1 MAKKT
6 YKAWTSK
13 EDYLLQDMRNNG
25 SPVRVMAEILGR
37 TPSSVTNRIA
47 NLGLKKEKTLVPLT
61 FNAFSPPEQKGSWF
75 KSLWKR
81 IFSNK

>member
-13 EDYLLQDMRNNG
+13 EDILLRDMRKNG
-25 SPVRVMAEILGR
+25 SSVRFMAEILGR

-47 NLGLKKEKTLVPLT
+47 NLGLKKTKTFIPMT
-61 FNAFSPPEQKGSWF
+61 SNAYSPPEQKGSWF
-75 KSLWKR
+75 KSLWKK
-81 IFSNK
+81 IFS

>member
-13 EDYLLQDMRNNG
+13 EDILLRDMRNNG
-25 SPVRVMAEILGR
+25 SSVRFMAEILGR

-47 NLGLKKEKTLVPLT
+47 NLGLKKTKTFTPMT
-61 FNAFSPPEQKGSWF
+61 SNAYSPPEQKVPW
-75 KSLWKR
+75 WKK
-81 IFSNK
+81 IFS

>member
-25 SPVRVMAEILGR
+25 SPVGVMAEILGR

-47 NLGLKKEKTLVPLT
+47 NLGLKKTKTFIPMT
-61 FNAFSPPEQKGSWF
+61 SNAYSPPEQKVPWG
-75 KSLWKR
+75 KK
-81 IFSNK
+81 IFS

>member
-47 NLGLKKEKTLVPLT
+47 NLGLKKTKTFTPMT
-61 FNAFSPPEQKGSWF
+61 SNAYSPPEQKVSW
-75 KSLWKR
+75 WKR
-81 IFSNK
+81 IFS

>member
-1 MAKKT
+1 MDLMAKKT

-25 SPVRVMAEILGR
+25 SPVGVMAEILGR

-47 NLGLKKEKTLVPLT
+47 NLGLKKTKTFIPMT
-61 FNAFSPPEQKGSWF
+61 SNAYSPPEQKVPW
-75 KSLWKR
+75 WKK
-81 IFSNK
+81 IFS

>member
-25 SPVRVMAEILGR
+25 SPVGVMAEILGR

-47 NLGLKKEKTLVPLT
+47 NLGLKKTKTFIPMT
-61 FNAFSPPEQKGSWF
+61 SNAYSPPEQKVPW
-75 KSLWKR
+75 WKK
-81 IFSNK
+81 IFS

>member
-47 NLGLKKEKTLVPLT
+47 NLGLKKTKTFTPMT
-61 FNAFSPPEQKGSWF
+61 SNAYSPPEQKVPW
-75 KSLWKR
+75 WKR
-81 IFSNK
+81 IFS

>member
-13 EDYLLQDMRNNG
+13 EDILLRDMRKNG
-25 SPVRVMAEILGR
+25 SSVRVMAEILGR

-47 NLGLKKEKTLVPLT
+47 NLGLKKTKTFIPMT
-61 FNAFSPPEQKGSWF
+61 SNDYSPPEQKVPW
-75 KSLWKR
+75 WKK
-81 IFSNK
+81 IFS